1 MNYDTGSQEWLI
13 KNGGNDYEEKRVHT
27 KTKKIFI

>member
-13 KNGGNDYEEKRVHT
+13 KNGGNDYEEKRVHS
-27 KTKKIFI
+27 